1 LYTFAHL
8 KCARKISRIE
18 KNLDIHEL
26 CIDLCNIDNNFLPHE
41 LWNSYYS
48 NVKNLNE
55 IIKINPK
62 KRKFKVNI

>member
-1 LYTFAHL
+1 MQEKYPEL
-8 KCARKISRIE
+8 K

-26 CIDLCNIDNNFLPHE
+26 CIDLCNIDNNFPPHE

-62 KRKFKVNI
+62 KKIQRINI